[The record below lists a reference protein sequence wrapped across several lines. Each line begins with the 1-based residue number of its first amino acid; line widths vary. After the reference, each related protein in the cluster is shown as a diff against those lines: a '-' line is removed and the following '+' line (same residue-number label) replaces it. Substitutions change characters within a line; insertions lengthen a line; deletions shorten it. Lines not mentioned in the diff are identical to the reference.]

1 MINTNRIIPIQ
12 KIDFLSMIGIVLT
25 LDSVSYTVAAS
36 DVDGNFTLTGTG
48 DVGNVIA
55 NQPVQS
61 LNFASGVTAAVVYFV
76 VDYDYSG
83 FSVAGVAVTPS
94 GATVNADG
102 ISLYK
107 ATLSSGAV
115 TIAALTPSVS

>member
-1 MINTNRIIPIQ
+1 MINTNRIVPIQ
-12 KIDFLSMIGIVLT
+12 KIDFLSMIGIILT

-76 VDYDYSG
+76 ADYDYSG
-83 FSVAGVAVTPS
+83 FSVAGSAVTTS

-115 TIAALTPSVS
+115 TIAALTPSAS